1 MTDHQTRPLRPL
13 RGERVYLRPIEPEDA
28 HLVHR
33 WFLDARVLSWMGETP
48 ISLAKRRR
56 RYETS
61 VEADDDFR
69 FLICRL
75 DDDEPVGRTD
85 LFDIDSHHGSAEFG
99 ITIGDPTLWGQGLGT
114 DAVNA
119 LVDFAFG
126 QLRLERLCLGTDP
139 RNLRAQAAYA
149 KAGFREEGRLRNAYF
164 QDGEF
169 VDDVRM
175 SLLRAEWLALPRA
188 TSWQLVDR
196 ATNGQS

>member
-1 MTDHQTRPLRPL
+1 MTDDETRPVRPL

-28 HLVHR
+28 DLVHR

-56 RYETS
+56 RYEAA
-61 VEADDDFR
+61 VEADDVFR
-69 FLICRL
+69 FVICQL
-75 DDDEPVGRTD
+75 ADDEPVGRTD
-85 LFDIDSHHGSAEFG
+85 LFDIDCHHGSAEFG

-139 RNLRAQAAYA
+139 RNQRAQAAYA
-149 KAGFREEGRLRNAYF
+149 KAGFREEGRLRHAYF

-188 TSWQLVDR
+188 KSWQLVNR
-196 ATNGQS
+196 AAGG